1 MNRGIKA
8 RVIKVPKEPLIKS
21 WMNILSPQFP
31 IAEKASTCN
40 SPAITSAYRLALE
53 NPESQSVSPRAVRH
67 GCRVNE
73 PKDGLNQRLPK
84 KIVKTILS
92 GFVFFVSINV
102 HAASAQQNYA
112 QRADVK
118 SFISEMVEQ
127 HGFDRAYLEEKFASA
142 KRLDNVLESIAKPA
156 EKELTWKQYRPIF
169 VTDKRSSKGRKFI
182 KKHQA
187 TLLRAEK
194 KYGVPVEIITAIIGV
209 ESYYGKHTGK
219 YTIFD
224 SLTTLGFDYP
234 KRSKFFRSE
243 LKQFL
248 LLSKEEN
255 IDVDEMTGSY
265 AGAMGM
271 PQFISSS
278 YRRYAVDFDGDG
290 KRDLWNSIEDVIGS
304 VANYF
309 SEHGWKSGASVTHPV
324 TVTDKSIVREENTLK
339 PYVTISQ
346 LKKQGVK
353 VDAVLDKRLD
363 DKQLVSL
370 LKLEGRRGEE
380 YWLGLKNFYV
390 ITRYNHSELY
400 AMAVFQLS
408 EKLND

>member
-1 MNRGIKA
+1 MSQ
-8 RVIKVPKEPLIKS
+8 KVLKI
-21 WMNILSPQFP
+21 ILLS
-31 IAEKASTCN
+31 
-40 SPAITSAYRLALE
+40 
-53 NPESQSVSPRAVRH
+53 
-67 GCRVNE
+67 
-73 PKDGLNQRLPK
+73 
-84 KIVKTILS
+84 IVS
-92 GFVFFVSINV
+92 GFLIS
-102 HAASAQQNYA
+102 AQASASVNYA

-118 SFISEMVEQ
+118 QFIDEMVNKHQ
-127 HGFDRAYLEEKFASA
+127 FDRAYLEKRFASA

-169 VTDKRSSKGRKFI
+169 VTSKRSSKGKTFMYQHRE
-182 KKHQA
+182 
-187 TLLRAEK
+187 TLERAEK
-194 KYGVPVEIITAIIGV
+194 EFGVPIEIITAIIGV

-219 YTIFD
+219 YTVFD

-234 KRSKFFRSE
+234 KRSKFFKSE

-255 IDVDEMTGSY
+255 IDVDDMTGSY

-290 KRDLWNSIEDVIGS
+290 KRDLWNSIPDVIGS

-309 SEHGWKSGASVTHPV
+309 SEHGWKKGDSVVHPAV
-324 TVTDKSIVREENTLK
+324 VKNTAVVRKDNALK
-339 PYVTISQ
+339 PYASIDQ
-346 LKKQGVK
+346 FKKQGVSIK
-353 VDAVLDKRLD
+353 SDMAKDFD
-363 DKQLVSL
+363 SKQLATL
-370 LKLEGRRGEE
+370 LKLEGNKGDE

-400 AMAVFQLS
+400 AMAVFELS
-408 EKLND
+408 EKLK

>member
-1 MNRGIKA
+1 MKIDMNFLKI
-8 RVIKVPKEPLIKS
+8 RVSQKVLKIILFVIVSGSLIS
-21 WMNILSPQFP
+21 TQ
-31 IAEKASTCN
+31 AVAS
-40 SPAITSAYRLALE
+40 
-53 NPESQSVSPRAVRH
+53 V
-67 GCRVNE
+67 
-73 PKDGLNQRLPK
+73 
-84 KIVKTILS
+84 
-92 GFVFFVSINV
+92 
-102 HAASAQQNYA
+102 NYA
-112 QRADVK
+112 QREDVK
-118 SFISEMVEQ
+118 QFIDEMVDQ
-127 HGFDRAYLEEKFASA
+127 HQFDRAYLEQKFATA

-169 VTDKRSSKGRKFI
+169 VTSKRTTKGKVFI
-182 KKHQA
+182 QQHRE
-187 TLLRAEK
+187 TLARAEK
-194 KYGVPVEIITAIIGV
+194 KYGVPVEIIAAIIGV

-234 KRSKFFRSE
+234 KRSKFFKSE

-290 KRDLWNSIEDVIGS
+290 KRDLWNSVSDVIGS

-309 SEHGWKSGASVTHPV
+309 SEHGWQPGDTVVHQALVKNTSVV
-324 TVTDKSIVREENTLK
+324 KGENKLK
-339 PYVTISQ
+339 PYESIAQ
-346 LKKQGVK
+346 FKQQGVTMK
-353 VDAVLDKRLD
+353 QSPKAGFD
-363 DKQLVSL
+363 DKQLATL
-370 LKLEGRRGEE
+370 LTLEGKKGDEH
-380 YWLGLKNFYV
+380 WLGLKNFYV
-390 ITRYNHSELY
+390 ITRYNHNEMY

-408 EKLND
+408 EELKN

>member
-1 MNRGIKA
+1 MNCRIKA
-8 RVIKVPKEPLIKS
+8 RTIKI
-21 WMNILSPQFP
+21 
-31 IAEKASTCN
+31 
-40 SPAITSAYRLALE
+40 
-53 NPESQSVSPRAVRH
+53 SQ
-67 GCRVNE
+67 
-73 PKDGLNQRLPK
+73 
-84 KIVKTILS
+84 KIVKTILF

-102 HAASAQQNYA
+102 HAAWAQKNYA

-118 SFISEMVEQ
+118 SFIDEMVDQ
-127 HGFDRAYLEEKFASA
+127 HGFDRGYLTAKFASA

-169 VTDKRSSKGRKFI
+169 VTDKRSDKGRKFI
-182 KKHQA
+182 KQHRA
-187 TLLRAEK
+187 ILERAEK
-194 KYGVPVEIITAIIGV
+194 EYGVPVEIIAAIIGV
-209 ESYYGKHTGK
+209 ETYYGKHTGK
-219 YTIFD
+219 YTVFD

-234 KRSKFFRSE
+234 RRGAFFKSE

-255 IDVDEMTGSY
+255 IDIDKMTGSY

-290 KRDLWNSIEDVIGS
+290 KRDLWNSTEDVIGS

-309 SEHGWKSGASVTHPV
+309 SEHGWRAGASVTYPV
-324 TVTDKSIVREENTLK
+324 TVANKSIVRKENTLK
-339 PYVTISQ
+339 PYATVGQ
-346 LKKQGVK
+346 LEKQGVK
-353 VDAVLDKRLD
+353 VDASLDG
-363 DKQLVSL
+363 KQLATL
-370 LKLEGRRGEE
+370 MKFDGKRGEE
-380 YWLGLKNFYV
+380 YWIGLKNFYV

-408 EKLND
+408 EKLKS

>member
-1 MNRGIKA
+1 MGGKLLKIILFFI
-8 RVIKVPKEPLIKS
+8 VSSSLIS
-21 WMNILSPQFP
+21 VQAN
-31 IAEKASTCN
+31 AS
-40 SPAITSAYRLALE
+40 
-53 NPESQSVSPRAVRH
+53 V
-67 GCRVNE
+67 
-73 PKDGLNQRLPK
+73 
-84 KIVKTILS
+84 
-92 GFVFFVSINV
+92 
-102 HAASAQQNYA
+102 NYA

-118 SFISEMVEQ
+118 QFIDEMVNQ
-127 HGFDRAYLEEKFASA
+127 HQFDRAYLEQKFATA

-169 VTDKRSSKGRKFI
+169 VTSKRTTKGKVFMQQHRE
-182 KKHQA
+182 
-187 TLLRAEK
+187 TLDRAEK
-194 KYGVPVEIITAIIGV
+194 EYGVPVEVITAIIGV

-234 KRSKFFRSE
+234 KRSKFFKSE

-290 KRDLWNSIEDVIGS
+290 KRDLWNSVPDVIGS

-309 SEHGWKSGASVTHPV
+309 SEHGWQEGDSVVHQAVVKNTAV
-324 TVTDKSIVREENTLK
+324 VKNENTLK
-339 PYVTISQ
+339 PYASVAQFEQQGVTM
-346 LKKQGVK
+346 KQGP
-353 VDAVLDKRLD
+353 DNGFDN
-363 DKQLVSL
+363 KQLATL
-370 LKLEGRRGEE
+370 LKLEGKGGDE
-380 YWLGLKNFYV
+380 YWLGLQNFYV
-390 ITRYNHSELY
+390 ITRYNHNEMY

-408 EKLND
+408 EKLKN